1 MTFSE
6 MTLVA
11 IAKNTGPSPPSA
23 TRAHRVLIRSGP
35 RFSLAQPVTTG
46 GPHEPCDPQRN
57 TRNRVLPHLR
67 ESHVRPM
74 YPRGE
79 GRHLLRRLHRHQPA
93 PVSARGRPATPGLHL
108 GSAACA

>member
-6 MTLVA
+6 MTLGA

-35 RFSLAQPVTTG
+35 RFSFAQPVTTG
-46 GPHEPCDPQRN
+46 GPHELCDPQRN
-57 TRNRVLPHLR
+57 TRNCVLPHLR

-79 GRHLLRRLHRHQPA
+79 GRDLLRRLHRQQFA
-93 PVSARGRPATPGLHL
+93 PGGAHS
-108 GSAACA
+108 GSASAVLRVST